1 VTSRCERD
9 SSLAAG
15 NVAMTLIKIC
25 GLRTIEHAL
34 AAADAGADMLGLV
47 FAESRRQISPEQA
60 ALIVE
65 ALRNRPS
72 TRQVTIIGLFVNE
85 APERMLAITH
95 QCGLD
100 AIQLSGDEASAVADQ
115 LPDIALLKAI
125 RLNGAPSEAGWLEAD
140 QAPEARLLVDAH
152 VPGSYGGAG
161 VLADWNHAA
170 ALARRRSIMLAGG
183 LTPENVGAAIRHVRP
198 WGVDVSSGVETSGA
212 KDVAKIRAFV
222 AAARAGDQQLASEQI
237 QAR

>member
-1 VTSRCERD
+1 
-9 SSLAAG
+9 
-15 NVAMTLIKIC
+15 
-25 GLRTIEHAL
+25 
-34 AAADAGADMLGLV
+34 MLGLN
-47 FAESRRQISPEQA
+47 FAASRRQVSPEQA

-65 ALRNRPS
+65 ALRSRPYPQ
-72 TRQVTIIGLFVNE
+72 QVTIVGLFVNE
-85 APERMLAITH
+85 APERMLAIAR

-100 AIQLSGDEASAVADQ
+100 AIQLSGDEASAVAGQ
-115 LPDIALLKAI
+115 LPGIALLKAI
-125 RLNGAPSEAGWLEAD
+125 RLGGAPSESGWLDATH
-140 QAPEARLLVDAH
+140 APEARLLVDAH

-161 VLADWNHAA
+161 VLADWDRAA

-183 LTPENVGAAIRHVRP
+183 LTHENVGAAIQHVHP
-198 WGVDVSSGVETSGA
+198 WGVDVSSGVETNGV